1 KIEQMEK
8 DVVSIKGARFK
19 QDTTTYKVNI
29 GFKDGYLGI
38 AEISFGGN
46 NSLALAK
53 CCEVIVRERWKIRGI
68 EPEKH
73 KFSYIGYNSLY
84 GDAVSSKLSGHKFSE
99 IRLRLVVKDDEE
111 NIVENAIREIEYM
124 YTNGPAGSSGITTSV
139 KSTLGIS
146 AMIIPKDGIGPRIDY
161 EVV

>member
-1 KIEQMEK
+1 CKEQLFYEIADPSNYITPNGVVDFSNVKIEQMEK

-68 EPEKH
+68 EPE
-73 KFSYIGYNSLY
+73 
-84 GDAVSSKLSGHKFSE
+84 
-99 IRLRLVVKDDEE
+99 
-111 NIVENAIREIEYM
+111 
-124 YTNGPAGSSGITTSV
+124 
-139 KSTLGIS
+139 
-146 AMIIPKDGIGPRIDY
+146 
-161 EVV
+161 